1 MVEEEHKKIDNTSGK
16 NKKEEEK
23 LSQVKDGVETQ
34 GNDGKVDDVK
44 QSEQAECDKMVDETM
59 IAKDL
64 NIDDDKKS
72 EENT

>member
-34 GNDGKVDDVK
+34 VNDGKVDDVK

-59 IAKDL
+59 ISKD
-64 NIDDDKKS
+64 
-72 EENT
+72 